1 MNLSLPFSFQ
11 FFSCFGSVFAEEVG
25 DRDIISLAFQFAKT
39 FDEGS
44 LFG

>member
-1 MNLSLPFSFQ
+1 M
-11 FFSCFGSVFAEEVG
+11 FAEEVG
-25 DRDIISLAFQFAKT
+25 DSDIISLAFQFAKT